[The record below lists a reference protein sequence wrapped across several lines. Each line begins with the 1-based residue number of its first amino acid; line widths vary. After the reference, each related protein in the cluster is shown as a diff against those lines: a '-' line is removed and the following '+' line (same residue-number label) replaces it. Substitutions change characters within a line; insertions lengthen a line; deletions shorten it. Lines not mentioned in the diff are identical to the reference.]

1 MKYFIKCDDKN
12 EKVLALTL
20 SKKLKNVLIINE
32 RVILDQLSNYIQQ
45 LTYVFVCICCISIF
59 SALCLIGNILMII
72 NYERL
77 KEFLVLNVLGAKNR
91 QIAKITMIEGVIIGS
106 ISGVL
111 GSLICEMVSYLIIT
125 NIFDSKYSVNFKL
138 DIIMI
143 LGALVLTINSSLIV
157 IKNLHVQKYTV
168 LLRTD

>member
-1 MKYFIKCDDKN
+1 
-12 EKVLALTL
+12 
-20 SKKLKNVLIINE
+20 
-32 RVILDQLSNYIQQ
+32 
-45 LTYVFVCICCISIF
+45 
-59 SALCLIGNILMII
+59 
-72 NYERL
+72 
-77 KEFLVLNVLGAKNR
+77 
-91 QIAKITMIEGVIIGS
+91 MIEGVIIGS

-143 LGALVLTINSSLIV
+143 LGALVLTIGSSLIV

>member
-1 MKYFIKCDDKN
+1 MKHI
-12 EKVLALTL
+12 
-20 SKKLKNVLIINE
+20 
-32 RVILDQLSNYIQQ
+32 YIQQ

-59 SALCLIGNILMII
+59 SALCLIGNILIII

-125 NIFDSKYSVNFKL
+125 NIFDSKYSVNFK
-138 DIIMI
+138 
-143 LGALVLTINSSLIV
+143 
-157 IKNLHVQKYTV
+157 
-168 LLRTD
+168 